1 MGIADEVKGRAE
13 TLGDKAGD
21 AFDTAKD
28 KAEDALETVKDK
40 AEEVLETVK
49 DKASGI
55 VGNVKETFGSEE
67 TPGRVDEPVEDFA
80 AAGAPPEDALDRSA
94 ALDEAAAELERHSQ
108 PGQL

>member
-13 TLGDKAGD
+13 TLGDKARD

-28 KAEDALETVKDK
+28 KAEDALETVNDK

-55 VGNVKETFGSEE
+55 VGNVKEPSVPRRPRAG
-67 TPGRVDEPVEDFA
+67 DEPVEDFA

-94 ALDEAAAELERHSQ
+94 ALDEAAAELERHNQ